1 MTFHPERAKI
11 GLFVLEFTRRAPCR
25 ERLFEEVQRMRRHL
39 PRLLAVG
46 LALCGAPALA
56 AEGTAAATPAAP
68 DPYALAAKI
77 DQHLNAHLKDHRV
90 TPAPKADDAEF
101 LRRAMLDL
109 NGRIPVQREI
119 YDLTGKTSPNKRRE
133 VVEKLL
139 ASQGYNNHFTNV
151 YRHLFLPEASTNF
164 EVAYFQIGFDNWMRK
179 KLEENTSYDKLARE
193 LITAQISNRRDVYY
207 DAYGGTPTP
216 LAFFQPKEAKPRNL
230 ARAPAKPSPE

>member
-1 MTFHPERAKI
+1 
-11 GLFVLEFTRRAPCR
+11 
-25 ERLFEEVQRMRRHL
+25 MRRHL

-56 AEGTAAATPAAP
+56 AEGTTAPTPAAP

-77 DQHLNAHLKDHRV
+77 DQFIDAQLKQHGV
-90 TPAPKADDAEF
+90 SPAPKADDSEF
-101 LRRAMLDL
+101 LRRVMLDL
-109 NGRIPVQREI
+109 NGRIPVPNEI
-119 YDLTGKTSPNKRRE
+119 HKLIGDKSPAKRRE
-133 VVEKLL
+133 LVDRLL
-139 ASQGYNNHFTNV
+139 KTAGYVNHFTNV
-151 YRHLFLPEASTNF
+151 YRHIFLPEASTNF